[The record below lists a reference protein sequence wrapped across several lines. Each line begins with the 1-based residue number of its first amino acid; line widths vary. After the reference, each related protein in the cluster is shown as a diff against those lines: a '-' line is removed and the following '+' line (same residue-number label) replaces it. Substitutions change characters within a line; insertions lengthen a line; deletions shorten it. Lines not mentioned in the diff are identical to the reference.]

1 MKRILAGAAGLVL
14 ALSLAAPP
22 ALARD
27 RHREEKRSKG
37 TSMLSRQ
44 DIDFLK
50 SASRGNLFEVA
61 GGTIAA
67 AQSVTPEGKAL
78 GLKLASDHTMA
89 EANLAVLAAKYDV
102 PLPTTTSDQ
111 QADELVTV
119 GSITGL
125 HFDDEYSELEVQDHL
140 QDIKDF
146 KTEVKKGRNPDVRA
160 FAAASLPVL
169 LFGLFADKHNH
180 KHSGEVHIH
189 FDETDAR
196 L

>member
-14 ALSLAAPP
+14 ALSLVAPP

-61 GGTIAA
+61 GGTMAA

-169 LFGLFADKHNH
+169 QAHLALSTAVN
-180 KHSGEVHIH
+180 EVVEALPGHEG
-189 FDETDAR
+189 DTTEG
-196 L
+196 